1 MKSHPAPVWTA
12 KVMGDAG
19 LAVLSA
25 KEPFPLALDALAR
38 AMMSPVTPALQTNSQ
53 GWRGDVFMAS
63 GVAEHIR

>member
-25 KEPFPLALDALAR
+25 KEPFPLALDAATL
-38 AMMSPVTPALQTNSQ
+38 AMML
-53 GWRGDVFMAS
+53 
-63 GVAEHIR
+63 